1 MPPQLAAENSGV
13 SMSSNFG
20 SRALV
25 VVVDQAVAQRVAVA
39 VGAVLLQLARRT
51 AFGGPATGSPVTTL
65 LAPRS
70 PTPCCTAVT
79 WRGYQLE

>member
-20 SRALV
+20 SRGLV

-39 VGAVLLQLARRT
+39 IGAVLLQLVVGRLS
-51 AFGGPATGSPVTTL
+51 GPATGSPVTTL

-70 PTPCCTAVT
+70 PMPCCTAVT